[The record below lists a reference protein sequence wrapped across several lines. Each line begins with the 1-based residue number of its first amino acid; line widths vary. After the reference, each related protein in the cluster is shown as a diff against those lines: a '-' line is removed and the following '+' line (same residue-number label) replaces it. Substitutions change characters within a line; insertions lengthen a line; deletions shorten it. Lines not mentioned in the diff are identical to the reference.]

1 MGRAS
6 QDDVIFKYYMQ
17 KSRGVMLILGF
28 FVTTGGF
35 TKDAIEYAPAARI
48 KLVGPDELVRM
59 MFDSKPDAT
68 EDDSYRSMCRQYED
82 IVYHHL
88 RAPRSEKCRNGDEIT
103 PTLDKE
109 SVLLRR
115 TPEQTGGL
123 GSYWK
128 KEEQTAREAIT
139 GNTYPVKDQLKALGG
154 RWNPDQ
160 NAWMVPADK
169 ADQAKALVA
178 GVGKS
183 LPPHKQPLS
192 ETEQQLFYKQGLS
205 SGADTATTNG
215 VSRQGI
221 QMGDRIVIRYLDDNK
236 TATYTLSDAPA
247 NGVLSVSSPLGK
259 QLLGLV
265 EGDETEF
272 EVGGLLHRV
281 LIDHVIASKSELD
294 GATCVEALMAS
305 AKTHIEKGNYDQAI
319 AHFDEAIRLDPKV
332 AVPFYGRGLAY
343 DHQGQHDR
351 AIADFDEAIRLDAK
365 DADFFVARGKAYISK
380 GQDVRAIADYD
391 EAIRLNPNFTQA
403 IKNRAEARALVVS
416 SVTNKLEAS
425 GVINEIQRWLD
436 QKAREKSRK
445 QQSEA

>member
-1 MGRAS
+1 
-6 QDDVIFKYYMQ
+6 
-17 KSRGVMLILGF
+17 
-28 FVTTGGF
+28 
-35 TKDAIEYAPAARI
+35 
-48 KLVGPDELVRM
+48 M

-183 LPPHKQPLS
+183 LPPQKQPLS
-192 ETEQQLFYKQGLS
+192 ETEQRLFDKQGLS
-205 SGADTATTNG
+205 SGADTAVTTNG

-221 QMGDRIVIRYLDDNK
+221 QTGDRIVIRYLDDNK
-236 TATYTLSDAPA
+236 TATYTLSDARNDPA
-247 NGVLSVSSPLGK
+247 DGVLSVTSPLGK
-259 QLLGLV
+259 RLLGLV

-272 EVGGLLHRV
+272 EVRGRLRRV
-281 LIDHVIASKSELD
+281 LIDHVIASKSELGD
-294 GATCVEALMAS
+294 ETSVEALMVSGTACF
-305 AKTHIEKGNYDQAI
+305 AKDEHDLAI
-319 AHFDEAIRLDPKV
+319 AEYSEQSARRPDACQFSGEKSLLIEGDDASSNQITELDVRLDLEDTV
-332 AVPFYGRGLAY
+332 LRLSSGEVLAGN
-343 DHQGQHDR
+343 DSHKLVEDARTIRNLLR
-351 AIADFDEAIRLDAK
+351 ALH
-365 DADFFVARGKAYISK
+365 S
-380 GQDVRAIADYD
+380 
-391 EAIRLNPNFTQA
+391 RLN
-403 IKNRAEARALVVS
+403 E
-416 SVTNKLEAS
+416 
-425 GVINEIQRWLD
+425 
-436 QKAREKSRK
+436 
-445 QQSEA
+445 